1 VFGGGVRKSAKID
14 REDRRESQ
22 KEEDL
27 MVLYLCVLGVQGGE
41 GEKKDG
47 YANAPKQ
54 HIRYG
59 FFIAVHIASI

>member
-1 VFGGGVRKSAKID
+1 MR
-14 REDRRESQ
+14 
-22 KEEDL
+22 EDL
-27 MVLYLCVLGVQGGE
+27 MVLYLCLLSVQGGE

>member
-1 VFGGGVRKSAKID
+1 
-14 REDRRESQ
+14 
-22 KEEDL
+22 

-47 YANAPKQ
+47 YAKAPKQ

-59 FFIAVHIASI
+59 FFIAVHIASERGDMGERYETPAVCFIER